1 VSGAFYAGTGRVDI
15 TPPVG
20 SLLAGYIY
28 PPRISRG
35 VRDRLYATSVV
46 AGDDDRKVALVSCD
60 LIALPGRW
68 CDQAKERIETSTGI
82 PPERTMISATHIHT
96 GPCTAGLFIC
106 EADWDYL
113 AGLPDAIAS
122 SVAQADRRMEPAH
135 PLAARVV
142 EGSLSFN
149 RRFRMSDGSV
159 RTNPGV
165 GNPEI
170 VGAMGPIDPEILV
183 LVLKD
188 DSGKILGCVFNY
200 SNHVDVLSGS
210 LISADYPGMLARRF
224 RERFGDDSNLV
235 YLNGACG
242 DLNHIDTGGQGS
254 TSGEEQSDR
263 MAGILYNDLSD
274 GLEVCEPLDSFQVNG
289 AIESISIPRHRISQ
303 EEVTQATKVLLERQ
317 AIDLD
322 VAFAR
327 ELLLMAQDSHES
339 LGTVVQAIRI
349 GGMAW
354 VGLPGEVFVEIGL
367 GIKAASPFERSA
379 IVELAND
386 YVGYLATD
394 DAYFEGGYEVRPAR
408 SSQAAPGAAKALT
421 DASLRLLEKLY
432 R

>member
-1 VSGAFYAGTGRVDI
+1 MSRAFYAGTGRVDI

-35 VRDRLYATSVV
+35 VRDRLYATSMVV
-46 AGDDDRKVALVSCD
+46 GDDDRKVALVSCD

-68 CDQAKERIETSTGI
+68 CNEAKERIETSTGI
-82 PPERTMISATHIHT
+82 PPERTMVSATHIHT
-96 GPCTAGLFIC
+96 GPCTADLFIC
-106 EADWDYL
+106 EANSDYL

-135 PLAARVV
+135 PSAFRV
-142 EGSLSFN
+142 EESSLSFS
-149 RRFRMSDGSV
+149 RRFRMNDGSV

-170 VGAMGPIDPEILV
+170 AEAMGPIDPEILA
-183 LVLKD
+183 LLLED
-188 DSGKILGCVFNY
+188 DSGKVLGCVFNY

-224 RERFGDDSNLV
+224 RERFGEGSNLI

-242 DLNHIDTGGQGS
+242 DLNHIDTAGQGR

-263 MAGILYNDLSD
+263 MASALYDDLSE
-274 GLEVCEPLDSFQVNG
+274 GLKLSEQLESAQVNG
-289 AIESISIPRHRISQ
+289 AVERISVPRHRISQ
-303 EEVTQATKVLLERQ
+303 EEISQARKVLRERQ
-317 AIDLD
+317 GIDLE

-327 ELLLMAQDSHES
+327 ELLLMGRDARERME
-339 LGTVVQAIRI
+339 TVVQAIRI
-349 GGMAW
+349 GEIAW

-367 GIKAASPFERSA
+367 GIKAASPFRRTA

-394 DAYFEGGYEVRPAR
+394 DAYSQGGYEVRPAR
-408 SSQAAPGAAKALT
+408 SSQAAPGAAGALT
-421 DASLRLLEKLY
+421 DASLRLLRKLSG
-432 R
+432 